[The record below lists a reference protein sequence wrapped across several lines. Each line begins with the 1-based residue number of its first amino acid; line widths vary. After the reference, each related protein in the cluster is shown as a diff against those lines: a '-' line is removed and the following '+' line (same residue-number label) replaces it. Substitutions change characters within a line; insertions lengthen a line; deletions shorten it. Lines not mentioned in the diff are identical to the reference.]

1 MRLPAIRRSV
11 LLIAAAF
18 LLTACGGGG
27 SDSSGPPLLE
37 IGGII
42 NGRPIV
48 GFVALPGSRQ
58 AILVPFGQ
66 SFELDANRPVSWS
79 VVVAGTVVPGT
90 GNTITV
96 GGTSVQETL
105 ITDFQFVATT
115 FGFAPVPSPLQVTV
129 VATSR
134 EDPGQVTM
142 VDVLVGN

>member
-1 MRLPAIRRSV
+1 MSLAAIRRSL
-11 LLIAAAF
+11 LLIAAAV

-27 SDSSGPPLLE
+27 SDSGPPLLE

-42 NGRPIV
+42 NGRPIG

-134 EDPGQVTM
+134 EDPSQVTM